1 MKMGQT
7 HLSSHCYHTAIQV
20 SLYLLLMQER
30 YGQVIESGL
39 LWYLGSLSPQQVR
52 MVPQEIQALIM
63 HRNILAGHMM
73 PGAPLPE
80 VIREPWACDKCFQKA
95 ACALSHKVI
104 ADVMFS
110 QS

>member
-1 MKMGQT
+1 MLT
-7 HLSSHCYHTAIQV
+7 FFAIQV

-30 YGQVIESGL
+30 YGQLIESGL

-73 PGAPLPE
+73 PGVPLPE

-95 ACALSHKVI
+95 ACALSHKVV
-104 ADVMFS
+104 ADVMYS
-110 QS
+110 KS